1 MTCTGWP
8 LSAQRKKKIGLS
20 RAICKQHTN
29 KVNSLMDTLKQ
40 DKKKKAPANK
50 KPDNKSEWSTAEDFK
65 ETEGSV

>member
-1 MTCTGWP
+1 MTCIGWP

-29 KVNSLMDTLKQ
+29 KVNSQQ

-50 KPDNKSEWSTAEDFK
+50 KPDKKSEWSTAEDFK